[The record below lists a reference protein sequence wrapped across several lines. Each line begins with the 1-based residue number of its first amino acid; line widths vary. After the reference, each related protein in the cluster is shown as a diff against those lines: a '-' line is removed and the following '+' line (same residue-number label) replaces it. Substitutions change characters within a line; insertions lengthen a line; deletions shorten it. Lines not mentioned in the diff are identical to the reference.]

1 MTKAGFPGFLCGS
14 AAFLAAFMTTVRAD
28 VSIQQKTSLD
38 VASMIRMHGATTT
51 NLTGDKKREDTES
64 HCEGVMSLLCG
75 NLQGGEIVRLDR
87 DVTWHLEPAKKRYR
101 EQTFATPEELAA
113 MRAKMQANLEK
124 MRSCPVSQKQQ
135 PIDKSKCT
143 MSPPK
148 FEVHKTDDK
157 VAIAGH
163 DAQRTSATMTETCT
177 DKESGDVCDTVVA
190 LDVWLTQDS
199 LPGSGDRRAF
209 DAAYAKKLGLDDPQ
223 GIMRGEAAKFLA
235 PYQSQIKQLTDK
247 SGDFKG
253 QPLKTS
259 LRVMMGG
266 PQCKSKAKAG
276 DSRAA
281 APRPARQSDERRQGS
296 GQGDRVLDGRP
307 FQEEK
312 GRRAA
317 RCGGRPRAGRG
328 FRAPDPYS
336 QYVQLASFSM
346 ETVRSTPTQFLPR
359 ASRFRRTGPRKCPRL
374 QKAATT
380 NSPAPNHKQCR
391 ITSSSSAQASVDWP
405 QPRGSPAAQG
415 VAHHRRRPAQPSP
428 VSTSALPGRLR
439 RCSRPRRSPGRYGI
453 CCGGARK

>member
-1 MTKAGFPGFLCGS
+1 MLA
-14 AAFLAAFMTTVRAD
+14 AAFTTTVRAD
-28 VSIQQKTSLD
+28 VSIQQKTSLE
-38 VASMIRMHGATTT
+38 VASMIRMHGATVT
-51 NLTGDKKREDTES
+51 NLTADKKREDTES
-64 HCEGVMSLLCG
+64 HCEGMMSLLCG

-101 EQTFATPEELAA
+101 EQTFATPEELTA

-157 VAIAGH
+157 IAIAGH

-190 LDVWLTQDS
+190 LDVWLTEDS
-199 LPGSGDRRAF
+199 LRGIGDRRAF

-223 GIMRGEAAKFLA
+223 GIMRGEVAKFLA

-266 PQCKSKAKAG
+266 QQCKAKTKAG
-276 DSRAA
+276 DSTGGGTSASDGNPMGDVKDAGKAIGSLVGGLFKKKKADQSQDAAGAA
-281 APRPARQSDERRQGS
+281 APGS
-296 GQGDRVLDGRP
+296 T
-307 FQEEK
+307 
-312 GRRAA
+312 AA
-317 RCGGRPRAGRG
+317 TAAK
-328 FRAPDPYS
+328 APDPYS
-336 QYVQLASFSM
+336 QFVQLATFST
-346 ETVRSTPTQFLPR
+346 ETISINTDAIP
-359 ASRFRRTGPRKCPRL
+359 AARFDIPPDWIKEAP
-374 QKAATT
+374 KAA
-380 NSPAPNHKQCR
+380 K
-391 ITSSSSAQASVDWP
+391 
-405 QPRGSPAAQG
+405 
-415 VAHHRRRPAQPSP
+415 
-428 VSTSALPGRLR
+428 
-439 RCSRPRRSPGRYGI
+439 
-453 CCGGARK
+453 GGDDEFTCPKS

>member
-1 MTKAGFPGFLCGS
+1 
-14 AAFLAAFMTTVRAD
+14 
-28 VSIQQKTSLD
+28 
-38 VASMIRMHGATTT
+38 MIRMHGATVTS
-51 NLTGDKKREDTES
+51 LTADKRREDTES
-64 HCEGVMSLLCG
+64 HCEGMMSLVCG

-157 VAIAGH
+157 MTIAGH
-163 DAQRTSATMTETCT
+163 DAQKTSATMTETCT

-190 LDVWLTQDS
+190 LDVWLTEDS
-199 LPGSGDRRAF
+199 LPGGGDRRAF
-209 DAAYAKKLGLDDPQ
+209 AAAYAKKLGLDDTQ

-259 LRVMMGG
+259 LRVLMGG

-276 DSRAA
+276 DSTGGGTSATDGNPMGDVKEAGKAIGSLMGGLFKKKKTDESQDAAGAA
-281 APRPARQSDERRQGS
+281 APGSPA
-296 GQGDRVLDGRP
+296 
-307 FQEEK
+307 
-312 GRRAA
+312 
-317 RCGGRPRAGRG
+317 
-328 FRAPDPYS
+328 APDAKTPDPFS
-336 QYVQLASFSM
+336 QYVQLATFST
-346 ETVRSTPTQFLPR
+346 ETVSIN
-359 ASRFRRTGPRKCPRL
+359 AD
-374 QKAATT
+374 A
-380 NSPAPNHKQCR
+380 
-391 ITSSSSAQASVDWP
+391 I
-405 QPRGSPAAQG
+405 PAARFEIPPDW
-415 VAHHRRRPAQPSP
+415 AKEAPKPAK
-428 VSTSALPGRLR
+428 
-439 RCSRPRRSPGRYGI
+439 
-453 CCGGARK
+453 GGDDEFTCPKS

>member
-1 MTKAGFPGFLCGS
+1 MKTHLSRFICWP
-14 AAFLAAFMTTVRAD
+14 AAMLAAALTTPARAD
-28 VSIQQKTSLD
+28 VSIQQKTSLE
-38 VASMIRMHGATTT
+38 VASMIRMHGATVT
-51 NLTGDKKREDTES
+51 NLSADKKREDTES
-64 HCEGVMSLLCG
+64 HCEGMMSLVCG

-113 MRAKMQANLEK
+113 MRARMQANLEK

-157 VAIAGH
+157 MTIAGH
-163 DAQRTSATMTETCT
+163 DAQKTSATMTETCT

-199 LPGSGDRRAF
+199 LPGGGDRRAF

-259 LRVMMGG
+259 LRVLMGG
-266 PQCKSKAKAG
+266 PQCKAKAKAG
-276 DSRAA
+276 DSTGGGTSATDGNPMGDVKDAGKAIGSLMGGLFKKKKTDESQDAAGAA
-281 APRPARQSDERRQGS
+281 APGSPA
-296 GQGDRVLDGRP
+296 
-307 FQEEK
+307 
-312 GRRAA
+312 
-317 RCGGRPRAGRG
+317 
-328 FRAPDPYS
+328 APDAKTPDPFA
-336 QYVQLASFSM
+336 QYVQLATFST
-346 ETVRSTPTQFLPR
+346 ETVSINTDP
-359 ASRFRRTGPRKCPRL
+359 
-374 QKAATT
+374 
-380 NSPAPNHKQCR
+380 
-391 ITSSSSAQASVDWP
+391 I
-405 QPRGSPAAQG
+405 PAARFDIPPDW
-415 VAHHRRRPAQPSP
+415 AKEAPKPAK
-428 VSTSALPGRLR
+428 
-439 RCSRPRRSPGRYGI
+439 
-453 CCGGARK
+453 GGDDEFTCPKS

>member
-14 AAFLAAFMTTVRAD
+14 AAVLAAFMTTVRAD

-38 VASMIRMHGATTT
+38 VASMIRMHGTTT
-51 NLTGDKKREDTES
+51 ANLTGDKKREDTES
-64 HCEGVMSLLCG
+64 HCEGVMSLVCG

-157 VAIAGH
+157 MAIAGH

-259 LRVMMGG
+259 LRVMIGG
-266 PQCKSKAKAG
+266 QQCKSKAKAA
-276 DSRAA
+276 DSTGGGTSATEGNPMSDVKEAGKAIGSMMGGLFKKKKADEPQDAAA
-281 APRPARQSDERRQGS
+281 APAPAEGS
-296 GQGDRVLDGRP
+296 
-307 FQEEK
+307 
-312 GRRAA
+312 
-317 RCGGRPRAGRG
+317 
-328 FRAPDPYS
+328 APDPYS

-346 ETVRSTPTQFLPR
+346 ETVRIDTDAIP
-359 ASRFRRTGPRKCPRL
+359 AARFEIPPDWTKEAP
-374 QKAATT
+374 KAA
-380 NSPAPNHKQCR
+380 K
-391 ITSSSSAQASVDWP
+391 
-405 QPRGSPAAQG
+405 
-415 VAHHRRRPAQPSP
+415 
-428 VSTSALPGRLR
+428 
-439 RCSRPRRSPGRYGI
+439 
-453 CCGGARK
+453 GGDDEFTCPKS

>member
-1 MTKAGFPGFLCGS
+1 MKTRLSRFLCWP
-14 AAFLAAFMTTVRAD
+14 AAMFAAALTTTVRAD
-28 VSIQQKTSLD
+28 VSIQQKTSLE
-38 VASMIRMHGATTT
+38 VASMIRMHGATVT
-51 NLTGDKKREDTES
+51 NLTADKKREDTES
-64 HCEGVMSLLCG
+64 HCEGMMSLVCG

-157 VAIAGH
+157 MTIAEH
-163 DAQRTSATMTETCT
+163 DAQKTSATMTETCT
-177 DKESGDVCDTVVA
+177 DKESGDVCDTVVV
-190 LDVWLTQDS
+190 LDVWLTEDS
-199 LPGSGDRRAF
+199 LPGGGDRRAF

-259 LRVMMGG
+259 LRVLMGG

-276 DSRAA
+276 DSTGGSTSATDGNPMGDVKEAGKAIGSLMGGLFKKKKTDESQDAAGAA
-281 APRPARQSDERRQGS
+281 APGSPA
-296 GQGDRVLDGRP
+296 
-307 FQEEK
+307 
-312 GRRAA
+312 
-317 RCGGRPRAGRG
+317 
-328 FRAPDPYS
+328 APDAKTPDPFA
-336 QYVQLASFSM
+336 QYVQLATFST
-346 ETVRSTPTQFLPR
+346 ETVSINTD
-359 ASRFRRTGPRKCPRL
+359 A
-374 QKAATT
+374 
-380 NSPAPNHKQCR
+380 
-391 ITSSSSAQASVDWP
+391 I
-405 QPRGSPAAQG
+405 PAARFDIPPDW
-415 VAHHRRRPAQPSP
+415 AKEAPKPAK
-428 VSTSALPGRLR
+428 
-439 RCSRPRRSPGRYGI
+439 
-453 CCGGARK
+453 GGDDEFTCPKS

>member
-1 MTKAGFPGFLCGS
+1 MF
-14 AAFLAAFMTTVRAD
+14 AAFTTTVRAD

-38 VASMIRMHGATTT
+38 VASMVRMHGATTT
-51 NLTGDKKREDTES
+51 NLTTDKKREDTES
-64 HCEGVMSLLCG
+64 HCEGMMSLLCG

-87 DVTWHLEPAKKRYR
+87 DVTWHLEPTKKRYR

-135 PIDKSKCT
+135 PIDKAKCT

-157 VAIAGH
+157 TAIAGH
-163 DAQRTSATMTETCT
+163 DAQKTSATMTETCT

-223 GIMRGEAAKFLA
+223 GIMRGEFAKFLA

-266 PQCKSKAKAG
+266 QQCKMMPKAG
-276 DSRAA
+276 DSTGGGTSGTGGNPMGDVKEAGKAIGSLVGGLFKKKKAEEPQDAAGAA
-281 APRPARQSDERRQGS
+281 APTGGS
-296 GQGDRVLDGRP
+296 S
-307 FQEEK
+307 
-312 GRRAA
+312 
-317 RCGGRPRAGRG
+317 
-328 FRAPDPYS
+328 PDPYS
-336 QYVQLASFSM
+336 QYAQLASFSM
-346 ETVRSTPTQFLPR
+346 ETVSINTD
-359 ASRFRRTGPRKCPRL
+359 A
-374 QKAATT
+374 
-380 NSPAPNHKQCR
+380 
-391 ITSSSSAQASVDWP
+391 I
-405 QPRGSPAAQG
+405 PAA
-415 VAHHRRRPAQPSP
+415 RFDIPPDWTKESPKPAK
-428 VSTSALPGRLR
+428 
-439 RCSRPRRSPGRYGI
+439 
-453 CCGGARK
+453 GGDDEYTCPKS